1 MCVCVCV
8 YTCVYMSYICLYE
21 LYLPLNLQIQ
31 TTLSDTII
39 SKSSQGFL
47 TSNMTKASQRGSVVL
62 Y

>member
-1 MCVCVCV
+1 MCVGI
-8 YTCVYMSYICLYE
+8 YMCIYAIFMSVWVISYLSF
-21 LYLPLNLQIQ
+21 NLQIQ